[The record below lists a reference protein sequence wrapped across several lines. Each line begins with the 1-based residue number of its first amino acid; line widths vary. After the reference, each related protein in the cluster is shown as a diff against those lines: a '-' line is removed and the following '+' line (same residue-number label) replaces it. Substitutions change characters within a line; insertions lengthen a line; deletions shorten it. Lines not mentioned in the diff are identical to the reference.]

1 MTKVLGN
8 IKMDWSI
15 NISNLIALVVFILSA
30 IGAWYDVKTDVRIN
44 RESAEMRFRTVESFI
59 TEQKRTDQLQDER
72 TERQVIEIRSAIRES
87 ASDIKDEIR
96 NNRSRANR

>member
-1 MTKVLGN
+1 MTRFPG

-15 NISNLIALVVFILSA
+15 NISNLIALIVFILSA
-30 IGAWYDVKTDVRIN
+30 IGAWYDVKTDIRVN
-44 RESAEMRFRTVESFI
+44 RESADMRFRTVEAFI

-96 NNRSRANR
+96 NNRNRVNR